1 MPYHV
6 QFPGFGWEFDIN
18 PIAFSIGDYK
28 VYWYGIIIACGLL
41 LAVLYAWKSAPR
53 YKVDG
58 SKLVNCVFA
67 GMITGIIGARLYFCF
82 FKWDYYGQN
91 PIEILYINNG
101 GLAIYGGIIGA
112 LLGGLTV
119 AKIQKME
126 IMPVLDIAMVGF
138 LIGQGIGRWGNFMNQ
153 EAYGSPTDLPWRMMS
168 EGTDNIGVHPCFF
181 YESMWCLL
189 GFVLLHFYGKY
200 KQKYSGQIFFM
211 YLVWYGFER
220 TVVEGL
226 RTDSL
231 YLPFQIFGADIRVSQ
246 VLSAVIFITGIVFL
260 IINRKRRILSMQ
272 IIDGKKVSA
281 QVKEEVKRQTLE
293 LKETHKIT
301 PGLAVVI
308 VGDDPASRVYV
319 NNKKKGL

>member
-1 MPYHV
+1 MNNIA
-6 QFPGFGWEFDIN
+6 FPKLGISLN
-18 PIAFSIGDYK
+18 ISPVAFSIGSK
-28 VYWYGIIIACGLL
+28 PIYWYALIILSGFLLGLFFVYKTCEKRGVKKDNVWDIALFGLI
-41 LAVLYAWKSAPR
+41 
-53 YKVDG
+53 
-58 SKLVNCVFA
+58 F
-67 GMITGIIGARLYFCF
+67 GIIGARIYYVLFALDEF
-82 FKWDYYGQN
+82 DSIADMFKVW
-91 PIEILYINNG
+91 NG

-260 IINRKRRILSMQ
+260 IINRKKEDSFYADYRR
-272 IIDGKKVSA
+272 
-281 QVKEEVKRQTLE
+281 
-293 LKETHKIT
+293 
-301 PGLAVVI
+301 
-308 VGDDPASRVYV
+308 
-319 NNKKKGL
+319 KKGIGTGK

>member
-53 YKVDG
+53 YKVNG
-58 SKLVNCVFA
+58 SKLINCVFA
-67 GMITGIIGARLYFCF
+67 GIITGIIGARLYFCF

-126 IMPVLDIAMVGF
+126 INIQRINELARKAKAEGLTPAEKEEQQKLRREYIAAVK
-138 LIGQGIGRWGNFMNQ
+138 MNLRTQ
-153 EAYGSPTDLPWRMMS
+153 L
-168 EGTDNIGVHPCFF
+168 DNIDMQEKDGT
-181 YESMWCLL
+181 
-189 GFVLLHFYGKY
+189 
-200 KQKYSGQIFFM
+200 
-211 YLVWYGFER
+211 LVNPVSY
-220 TVVEGL
+220 THL
-226 RTDSL
+226 T
-231 YLPFQIFGADIRVSQ
+231 LP
-246 VLSAVIFITGIVFL
+246 T
-260 IINRKRRILSMQ
+260 N
-272 IIDGKKVSA
+272 
-281 QVKEEVKRQTLE
+281 
-293 LKETHKIT
+293 
-301 PGLAVVI
+301 
-308 VGDDPASRVYV
+308 SRV
-319 NNKKKGL
+319 

>member
-126 IMPVLDIAMVGF
+126 INIQRINELARKAKAEGLTPAEKEEQQKLRREYIAAVK
-138 LIGQGIGRWGNFMNQ
+138 MNLRTQ
-153 EAYGSPTDLPWRMMS
+153 L
-168 EGTDNIGVHPCFF
+168 DNIDMQENDERGNRQHRSSPVFF
-181 YESMWCLL
+181 L
-189 GFVLLHFYGKY
+189 
-200 KQKYSGQIFFM
+200 
-211 YLVWYGFER
+211 
-220 TVVEGL
+220 
-226 RTDSL
+226 
-231 YLPFQIFGADIRVSQ
+231 
-246 VLSAVIFITGIVFL
+246 
-260 IINRKRRILSMQ
+260 
-272 IIDGKKVSA
+272 
-281 QVKEEVKRQTLE
+281 
-293 LKETHKIT
+293 
-301 PGLAVVI
+301 
-308 VGDDPASRVYV
+308 
-319 NNKKKGL
+319 

>member
-1 MPYHV
+1 MNNIA
-6 QFPGFGWEFDIN
+6 FPKLGISLN
-18 PIAFSIGDYK
+18 ISPVAFSIGSK
-28 VYWYGIIIACGLL
+28 PIYWYALIILSGFLLGLFFVYKTCEKRGVKKDNVWDIALFGLI
-41 LAVLYAWKSAPR
+41 
-53 YKVDG
+53 
-58 SKLVNCVFA
+58 F
-67 GMITGIIGARLYFCF
+67 GIIGARIYYVLFALDEF
-82 FKWDYYGQN
+82 DSIADMFKVW
-91 PIEILYINNG
+91 NG

-260 IINRKRRILSMQ
+260 IINRKKEDSFYADYRR
-272 IIDGKKVSA
+272 
-281 QVKEEVKRQTLE
+281 
-293 LKETHKIT
+293 
-301 PGLAVVI
+301 
-308 VGDDPASRVYV
+308 
-319 NNKKKGL
+319 KKGIGTGKGRGKEADA

>member
-126 IMPVLDIAMVGF
+126 INIQRINELARKAKAEGLTPAEKEEQQKLRREYIAAVKMNLRTQLDNIDV
-138 LIGQGIGRWGNFMNQ
+138 Q
-153 EAYGSPTDLPWRMMS
+153 EKDGTIVNLGERYGS
-168 EGTDNIGVHPCFF
+168 
-181 YESMWCLL
+181 
-189 GFVLLHFYGKY
+189 K
-200 KQKYSGQIFFM
+200 
-211 YLVWYGFER
+211 
-220 TVVEGL
+220 
-226 RTDSL
+226 
-231 YLPFQIFGADIRVSQ
+231 
-246 VLSAVIFITGIVFL
+246 
-260 IINRKRRILSMQ
+260 RK
-272 IIDGKKVSA
+272 
-281 QVKEEVKRQTLE
+281 
-293 LKETHKIT
+293 H
-301 PGLAVVI
+301 
-308 VGDDPASRVYV
+308 
-319 NNKKKGL
+319 

>member
-58 SKLVNCVFA
+58 SKLINCVFA
-67 GMITGIIGARLYFCF
+67 GIITGIIGARLYFCF

-153 EAYGSPTDLPWRMMS
+153 EAYGSPTDLPG
-168 EGTDNIGVHPCFF
+168 E
-181 YESMWCLL
+181 
-189 GFVLLHFYGKY
+189 
-200 KQKYSGQIFFM
+200 
-211 YLVWYGFER
+211 
-220 TVVEGL
+220 
-226 RTDSL
+226 
-231 YLPFQIFGADIRVSQ
+231 
-246 VLSAVIFITGIVFL
+246 
-260 IINRKRRILSMQ
+260 
-272 IIDGKKVSA
+272 
-281 QVKEEVKRQTLE
+281 
-293 LKETHKIT
+293 
-301 PGLAVVI
+301 
-308 VGDDPASRVYV
+308 
-319 NNKKKGL
+319 

>member
-53 YKVDG
+53 YKVEG

-168 EGTDNIGVHPCFF
+168 EGTDNIGVHPCF
-181 YESMWCLL
+181 SMNQCGVCSDLYFSISTENISRNIRDRFSL
-189 GFVLLHFYGKY
+189 CTLCG
-200 KQKYSGQIFFM
+200 
-211 YLVWYGFER
+211 
-220 TVVEGL
+220 
-226 RTDSL
+226 TD
-231 YLPFQIFGADIRVSQ
+231 
-246 VLSAVIFITGIVFL
+246 
-260 IINRKRRILSMQ
+260 
-272 IIDGKKVSA
+272 
-281 QVKEEVKRQTLE
+281 
-293 LKETHKIT
+293 LKEQLLK
-301 PGLAVVI
+301 
-308 VGDDPASRVYV
+308 D
-319 NNKKKGL
+319 

>member
-119 AKIQKME
+119 AKIQNHPTQTAGSGNHGE
-126 IMPVLDIAMVGF
+126 RSLARHAENVSGPQGAARARVEHFTGRFWYRLLLTHLSEQAAA
-138 LIGQGIGRWGNFMNQ
+138 GQSQNRSQ
-153 EAYGSPTDLPWRMMS
+153 LCLRHADR
-168 EGTDNIGVHPCFF
+168 PCAPCHRAR
-181 YESMWCLL
+181 S
-189 GFVLLHFYGKY
+189 HHHR
-200 KQKYSGQIFFM
+200 Q
-211 YLVWYGFER
+211 LVWLQSHCGRCGKSR
-220 TVVEGL
+220 TVRLSFRHGL
-226 RTDSL
+226 PLGTRFLFRTPHGGRGL
-231 YLPFQIFGADIRVSQ
+231 LPLAADPGADQ
-246 VLSAVIFITGIVFL
+246 PATAGQLSIAAIPCTSTQSKPPRCGKLARHHLASVIGLQALTP
-260 IINRKRRILSMQ
+260 
-272 IIDGKKVSA
+272 A
-281 QVKEEVKRQTLE
+281 Q
-293 LKETHKIT
+293 
-301 PGLAVVI
+301 PGLSLAVR
-308 VGDDPASRVYV
+308 P
-319 NNKKKGL
+319 

>member
-1 MPYHV
+1 MIMNNIA
-6 QFPGFGWEFDIN
+6 FPKLGISLN
-18 PIAFSIGDYK
+18 ISPVAFSIGSK
-28 VYWYGIIIACGLL
+28 PIYWYALIILSGFLLGLFFVYKTCEKRGVKKDNVWDIALFGLI
-41 LAVLYAWKSAPR
+41 
-53 YKVDG
+53 
-58 SKLVNCVFA
+58 F
-67 GMITGIIGARLYFCF
+67 GIIGARIYYVLFALDEF
-82 FKWDYYGQN
+82 DSIADMFKVW
-91 PIEILYINNG
+91 NG

-231 YLPFQIFGADIRVSQ
+231 YLPFQVFGADIRVSQ

-260 IINRKRRILSMQ
+260 IINRKKEDSFYADYRR
-272 IIDGKKVSA
+272 
-281 QVKEEVKRQTLE
+281 
-293 LKETHKIT
+293 
-301 PGLAVVI
+301 
-308 VGDDPASRVYV
+308 
-319 NNKKKGL
+319 KKGIGTGKGRGKEADA